1 MEYYFG
7 IIVANYM
14 IQKVVTLPYS
24 GLRKRS
30 KPIGHISQQTRQLIT
45 DMEDSTL
52 DWEDKREHEV
62 GVALAAVQ
70 IDSKK
75 RVVVIRNN
83 FDNKQDRSFTAYI
96 NPEIEKYE
104 GDIVTE
110 FEGCLSVKDLYGKVP
125 RYSKVRVKAKDI
137 DGNVVRLTAE
147 GFLARV
153 FQHEIDHTNG
163 ILFVDKI
170 KDNPEAFHRLRKVSG
185 KIESL
190 TDGERDE
197 AFATIFKEEAD
208 S

>member
-1 MEYYFG
+1 MIVLWG
-7 IIVANYM
+7 IIGWIYM
-14 IQKVVTLPYS
+14 IRKVVTLPYEN
-24 GLRKRS
+24 LRKRS
-30 KPIGHISQQTRQLIT
+30 KPIGHISEQTLQLIR

-70 IDSKK
+70 VDSLK

-83 FDNKQDRSFTAYI
+83 FDNKEDRTFTAYI

-104 GDIVTE
+104 GEIVTE

-125 RYSKVRVKAKDI
+125 RYSKVHVKAKNV
-137 DGNVVRLTAE
+137 DGDVVRFTAE

-163 ILFVDKI
+163 MLFVDKI
-170 KDNPEAFHRLRKVSG
+170 KDEPEAFHRLRKISG
-185 KIESL
+185 KIEPLSE
-190 TDGERDE
+190 DERDE
-197 AFATIFKEEAD
+197 VFSAIF
-208 S
+208 